1 MNPVRA
7 VCFLWH
13 FPSGNPW
20 EVPVSRFHGTR
31 CLVMSGLS
39 STPARRPEQ
48 QPPEP
53 DRHGLHT
60 LSAARGKAQSRQGG
74 HFCSSTA
81 GRHPEQGR
89 AATGSLPWPLQLT
102 TYENQLDPLIRKGSL
117 LPFRR
122 TQPITAR
129 IYVTVPE
136 NQPHYGAP
144 PAPPPAPFREAGAI
158 RPAPRL
164 LAIGLIQ
171 RPIQGSS
178 SGTPP

>member
-1 MNPVRA
+1 MNPIRA

-39 STPARRPEQ
+39 STPVRRPEQ
-48 QPPEP
+48 RPPEP

-60 LSAARGKAQSRQGG
+60 LSSARGKAQSRCGG
-74 HFCSSTA
+74 HFCFLRSVA
-81 GRHPEQGR
+81 FPGQGK

-102 TYENQLDPLIRKGSL
+102 TYENQLDPLTLKSSL

-122 TQPITAR
+122 TQPITDPNIR
-129 IYVTVPE
+129 HRPGKSTSLSVVP
-136 NQPHYGAP
+136 PLLPRAF
-144 PAPPPAPFREAGAI
+144 PAVRRSPASRNWLDSAANTG
-158 RPAPRL
+158 
-164 LAIGLIQ
+164 
-171 RPIQGSS
+171 
-178 SGTPP
+178 